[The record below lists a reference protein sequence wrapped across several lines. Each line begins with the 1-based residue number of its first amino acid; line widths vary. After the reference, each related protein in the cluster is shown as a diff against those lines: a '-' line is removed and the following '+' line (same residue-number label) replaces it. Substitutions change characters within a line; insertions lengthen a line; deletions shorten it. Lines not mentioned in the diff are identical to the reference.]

1 MGVDALWRFVIDR
14 CDEVVDVKQRF
25 GGQIIAHDAS
35 PMLVAAALQDPR
47 AAVEQRMTEPMRAH
61 VRRYIAA
68 WQGAQTKLFFVADGR
83 RLPAKLATGD
93 RRDVRALHL
102 TLARAHDA
110 AGRKEQADTEYK
122 RAGASIPPA
131 LSVWLRELCAK
142 DGHGFVV
149 APYEADFQLIELVRR
164 GVAVAAFSGGSSML
178 KGDSD
183 LVTIA
188 QGDESILQSEYSA
201 GNARLVQPGR
211 HVLGHSFTVSRK
223 FELDFTQ
230 WDEAGL
236 RFFCAAV
243 GNDFCKSP
251 IDVGLATTY
260 RVFLAA
266 AGNLPRAPAPAL
278 AATRVPVDR
287 CRRPLRRA
295 AVCALLQQ
303 GRQEEAAERGSPPAI
318 PQETN
323 VARLLW
329 THGPVWRVELEPG
342 SLKLSSV
349 AESHLTPLPDA
360 ATLAQ
365 LYAGVQLSEVA
376 PPLGAELPTTER
388 RLAYARGDVHPKT
401 LEPWT
406 FGYIPPV
413 PAPAPAAA
421 PSIPTTGD
429 DDELIVKIPD
439 VDEDSAKTTNK
450 ALLDFC
456 AAHDIPVPFSTTGK
470 EGRERLVEHVKNIK
484 YRLKTWP
491 DETIVGK
498 LAYTPATHGYRKPV
512 VGAQEWHRKVPLS
525 DELHKLVQ
533 QLPIDNAL
541 IDRYCS
547 LPGVLKRSKMW
558 WRDGKCQTM
567 GLLADVGTWLEPSG
581 TRYDVI
587 ALRMITW
594 ASQESENG
602 KPVEHNNTVG
612 FIRRAGSGEPFDL
625 WVRLFSCCVSS
636 LPCAHGLC
644 TLTAAWELK
653 TAASAARYR
662 ETVKQPLPPPHG
674 SMVVRLDDCVVLQQ
688 GPGSQRKRKGNVV
701 ADEEAKD
708 YLGERHLESMQQK
721 DVLESSG
728 KVDTEMESLRHGW
741 GGRRANSGRKSL
753 PLSERSEGSDAH
765 RMAEHRAAL
774 RAAAPAAAPA
784 AATGVVSLPDDERF
798 GEPSMVRML
807 DDSAA
812 RRCAASITRGGRSG
826 RTSPISL
833 FAVLAMERPPS
844 HRHAPRRHRRH

>member
-93 RRDVRALHL
+93 RRDVRALHV

-188 QGDESILQSEYSA
+188 QGDESILYQFEYST

-266 AGNLPRAPAPAL
+266 AGNLPRAPVPAL

-318 PQETN
+318 PQADERCAPAVDARAG
-323 VARLLW
+323 VARGAR
-329 THGPVWRVELEPG
+329 TG
-342 SLKLSSV
+342 
-349 AESHLTPLPDA
+349 
-360 ATLAQ
+360 LAQ
-365 LYAGVQLSEVA
+365 ALVRRRVAPHAVARCRDAGAALRGRAALGGRAPAWRRAADDRAPAGVRA
-376 PPLGAELPTTER
+376 WRRPPQDLGAVDV
-388 RLAYARGDVHPKT
+388 RLH
-401 LEPWT
+401 
-406 FGYIPPV
+406 PPV

-429 DDELIVKIPD
+429 DDEFIVKIPD

-533 QLPIDNAL
+533 QFPIDNAL

-636 LPCAHGLC
+636 LPCAHGLVHADC
-644 TLTAAWELK
+644 RVGAQDGGERGSVSRNGEAAV
-653 TAASAARYR
+653 AAAAR
-662 ETVKQPLPPPHG
+662 QHG
-674 SMVVRLDDCVVLQQ
+674 
-688 GPGSQRKRKGNVV
+688 G
-701 ADEEAKD
+701 
-708 YLGERHLESMQQK
+708 
-721 DVLESSG
+721 
-728 KVDTEMESLRHGW
+728 
-741 GGRRANSGRKSL
+741 
-753 PLSERSEGSDAH
+753 
-765 RMAEHRAAL
+765 
-774 RAAAPAAAPA
+774 
-784 AATGVVSLPDDERF
+784 
-798 GEPSMVRML
+798 
-807 DDSAA
+807 AA
-812 RRCAASITRGGRSG
+812 RRLCCPATRAR
-826 RTSPISL
+826 
-833 FAVLAMERPPS
+833 
-844 HRHAPRRHRRH
+844 